1 MKLLLMADGSVGH
14 AIANF
19 LMRNYPDDIA
29 LLVTSELNE
38 ISRLAEKNGIP
49 AMVYSSDDELLS
61 QLDKGVDLGVLAW
74 WPSLLKPQILDVPKL
89 GFVNTHPS
97 LLPHNRGKHFN
108 FWALVEQAPFGVTLH
123 RVDEGI
129 DSGDILA
136 QSAIDYGW
144 CDTAETLYIKAQN
157 EMVKL
162 FTTHYPVLRAGN
174 LAGLPQSADEGSFH
188 LASEIEPASRLDLE
202 GSYRCRDL
210 LNLLRARTFDA
221 YPGCWFE
228 DSGRQYEV
236 AISIRER
243 AK

>member
-1 MKLLLMADGSVGH
+1 
-14 AIANF
+14 
-19 LMRNYPDDIA
+19 
-29 LLVTSELNE
+29 
-38 ISRLAEKNGIP
+38 
-49 AMVYSSDDELLS
+49 MVYVSDDELLS

-97 LLPHNRGKHFN
+97 LLPHNRGKHYN

-162 FTTHYPVLRAGN
+162 FTTHYPVLRAGS

-188 LASEIEPASRLDLE
+188 LASEIEPASRLNLE

-210 LNLLRARTFDA
+210 LNLLRARTFDGH
-221 YPGCWFE
+221 PGCWFE
-228 DSGRQYEV
+228 DSGRHYEV